1 MPMTIAVTPSRQTD
15 RSASPFATA
24 AKTVTPVAVV
34 SDGQGKDAL
43 ISWFRGE
50 FAAANAIIDAVCS
63 HLREAVPGS
72 EYDAVFAA
80 IHRRRLNWIP
90 VLQMQKYH
98 SIAEVAIELQKLEA
112 KKAED
117 LVEEMKTET
126 AEDLKQSRTETAEMK
141 SVCFNGEKLTENE
154 LNGDVED
161 DSPSS
166 DITDSGS
173 HQDVHHTAAADTPQ
187 IICQNHEDCDAR
199 SSEIKPIKGF
209 QAKEQ
214 VKGHT
219 VNVVK
224 GLKMYEEL
232 LKEEEL
238 TKLIDLVADL
248 REAGQNGKLSG
259 ETFILFNKQIKGNKR
274 ELVQLGVPIF
284 SHARD
289 ENTNDSNNSV
299 NIEPIPPL
307 LESVIDHF
315 ITWRLIPE
323 YKRPNGCV
331 INFFEE
337 GEHSQPFLKPPHLE
351 QPISTLVLSESTM
364 AFGRILSSDN
374 EGNFRGPLTLPLK
387 QGSLLVM
394 RGNSADMARHVM
406 CPSQTKRVS
415 ITFFRVRPEI
425 NNHNSPHND
434 GVMTMWQQQQQPC
447 HYPMAPTPYYDH
459 SLEMMPKLGVLP
471 PMVIMAPPPVQ
482 PMVLSSPSVMGTGN
496 GTGVFLPWA
505 SASSRKHVKHLPPRA
520 QKKRLLPPPPPP
532 PAAASS
538 PAGESTSEPV
548 ISVGGA

>member
-337 GEHSQPFLKPPHLE
+337 VND
-351 QPISTLVLSESTM
+351 ISMDHTILLS
-364 AFGRILSSDN
+364 
-374 EGNFRGPLTLPLK
+374 
-387 QGSLLVM
+387 V
-394 RGNSADMARHVM
+394 
-406 CPSQTKRVS
+406 
-415 ITFFRVRPEI
+415 
-425 NNHNSPHND
+425 
-434 GVMTMWQQQQQPC
+434 
-447 HYPMAPTPYYDH
+447 
-459 SLEMMPKLGVLP
+459 
-471 PMVIMAPPPVQ
+471 
-482 PMVLSSPSVMGTGN
+482 
-496 GTGVFLPWA
+496 
-505 SASSRKHVKHLPPRA
+505 
-520 QKKRLLPPPPPP
+520 
-532 PAAASS
+532 
-538 PAGESTSEPV
+538 
-548 ISVGGA
+548 